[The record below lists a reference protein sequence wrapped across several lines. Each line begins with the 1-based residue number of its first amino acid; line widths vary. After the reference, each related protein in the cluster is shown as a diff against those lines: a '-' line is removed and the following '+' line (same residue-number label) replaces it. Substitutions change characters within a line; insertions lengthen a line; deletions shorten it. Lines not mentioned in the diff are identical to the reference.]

1 MLIFSQAQ
9 NTSRAE
15 WEPSCATKER
25 ILTLLVS
32 SRVNP
37 DFVYDTAGGEDGAH
51 IQICSG
57 TFFSQVLYALMRE
70 MQQTRAQRLTE
81 YLPQRTNAQSSVRKA
96 LALWKE
102 YLIRSTLQKHR
113 ALKRRRKCFSKPF
126 LINWSYETN
135 C

>member
-1 MLIFSQAQ
+1 M
-9 NTSRAE
+9 
-15 WEPSCATKER
+15 
-25 ILTLLVS
+25 
-32 SRVNP
+32 NP

-96 LALWKE
+96 RAFHSVKGVFDQKYPTETQSSKKE
-102 YLIRSTLQKHR
+102 EKMLFKAI
-113 ALKRRRKCFSKPF
+113 PD
-126 LINWSYETN
+126 
-135 C
+135 